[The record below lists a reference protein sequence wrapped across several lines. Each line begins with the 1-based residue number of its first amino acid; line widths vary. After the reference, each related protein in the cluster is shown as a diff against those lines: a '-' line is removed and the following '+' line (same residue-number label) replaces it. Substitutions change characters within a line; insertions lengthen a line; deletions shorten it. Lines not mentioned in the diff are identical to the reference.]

1 MRAEATTVA
10 DPAGV
15 YRTLVGTGS
24 EPEQV
29 RQGIFELSRVLA
41 DATRAAVP
49 DDATVLCVI
58 VLRGGQLLYP
68 GFAPPF
74 AHTHFCLLGMERDE
88 QGRARCRYMT
98 PPSRQLYDV
107 AVLIDCVAATGGTLL
122 AARQV
127 LADSCKI
134 SRHVA
139 AVLCSSDRATRTL
152 TGEGIDVLGF
162 RLHEALDGDVVTPD
176 LGELDA
182 GDLFSGVSLFL
193 RNASA

>member
-1 MRAEATTVA
+1 MTVA

-15 YRTLVGTGS
+15 YGTLVAPGA

-41 DATRAAVP
+41 EATRAALP
-49 DDATVLCVI
+49 ADATALCVI

-68 GFAPPF
+68 GFAPSF
-74 AHTHFCLLGMERDE
+74 GHTDFSLLGMERDQE
-88 QGRARCRYMT
+88 GRARCRYMT
-98 PPSRQLYDV
+98 PPSRPLYDV

-127 LADSCKI
+127 LAESCKV
-134 SRHVA
+134 SRHAA

>member
-1 MRAEATTVA
+1 MSARARAVA
-10 DPAGV
+10 PAGI
-15 YRTLVGTGS
+15 YRTLVAPGT

-41 DATRAAVP
+41 DATRASLP

-58 VLRGGQLLYP
+58 VLRGGMLLYP
-68 GFAPPF
+68 GFAAPF
-74 AHTHFCLLGMERDE
+74 AHTDFCLLGMERDTWG
-88 QGRARCRYMT
+88 QAQCRYLT
-98 PPSRQLYDV
+98 PPGRPVYDV
-107 AVLIDCVAATGGTLL
+107 AVLIDCVAATGGTVL

-127 LADSCKI
+127 LADSCDI
-134 SRHVA
+134 SRHTA
-139 AVLCSSDRATRTL
+139 AVLCSSERATRTL